1 MSPPLYE
8 GITATTLAARYIDLV
23 KILPPVL
30 AQLAVLKTNFV
41 VVEAK
46 ADNPGSEQTV
56 ISPNEASVRLK
67 FNAVIE
73 DALKICNREHIQ
85 LQLDRSLKLDW
96 SIDRPKSQ
104 SPEE

>member
-8 GITATTLAARYIDLV
+8 GITATALAARYIDLA

-30 AQLAVLKTNFV
+30 AQLAVVKTNFV

-46 ADNPGSEQTV
+46 ADNPGSERTV
-56 ISPNEASVRLK
+56 ISPNEACIRLK
-67 FNAVIE
+67 VNAVIE
-73 DALKICNREHIQ
+73 EALKIYNREHIQ
-85 LQLDRSLKLDW
+85 LQLERSLKLGW
-96 SIDRPKSQ
+96 SIDWPKSQ